1 MNLSQYYKR
10 HSFTCLN
17 SVKLEEVKRMLNNLL
32 PNNKFSIEHIPYTFL
47 HLPGYA
53 SILETRMERP

>member
-17 SVKLEEVKRMLNNLL
+17 SVKWEWVKGMLNKLL
-32 PNNKFSIEHIPYTFL
+32 PDNNFSIEYIPYTFL
-47 HLPGYA
+47 NLPGYT
-53 SILETRMERP
+53 SILETLMERQ